1 MKWLRWPC
9 NRVQALRVFTLFAA
23 AASWAF
29 ASPVSAESLSPRDA
43 ALRVM
48 GAAIYVPYAVAYC
61 TKKHDLPEADHVHA
75 ANWNKK
81 HDAIMRKAIAV
92 VEKTGGMKAEERA
105 YLDKVAS
112 SYVIKEIDD
121 GNPKANC
128 RALVDGLKTNR
139 FDLGQMPHLKDALSV
154 LAAN

>member
-1 MKWLRWPC
+1 MPPARSYLGI
-9 NRVQALRVFTLFAA
+9 LLLAA
-23 AASWAF
+23 AAGTSCV
-29 ASPVSAESLSPRDA
+29 ASTASAETLTPRDA

-48 GAAIYVPYAVAYC
+48 GAAIYVPYAIAYC
-61 TKKHDLPEADHVHA
+61 TKKHGLAETEHVYA

-112 SYVIKEIDD
+112 SYVIKEIND
-121 GNPKANC
+121 GDPKANC
-128 RALVDGLKTNR
+128 RSLVEGLKSSS
-139 FDLGQMPHLKDALSV
+139 FDLAQMPHLKDAISI